1 MKLSSKSKKRLK
13 LLSIIEEG
21 ITSHEIF
28 ETIDYKN
35 QSEDKI
41 KQFIYPNLLNSL
53 SKWITESKGFEPS
66 LARKKAKTMVKWEGN
81 VKTTVKNIH
90 FMGTSNRPD
99 MTVETNGVRVAIEF
113 KKGYNGSSLR
123 DGFGQSLVY
132 STVYDFVIYMF
143 IDISA
148 EKKIVNGATSVV
160 EQSFLEKLWDNFNIK
175 FLVV

>member
-13 LLSIIEEG
+13 LLDVIKEG

-53 SKWITESKGFEPS
+53 SNWIVKSKGFEPG
-66 LARKKAKTMVKWEGN
+66 LARKSAKTMVKWEGN
-81 VKTTVKNIH
+81 IKTTVKNIQ

-113 KKGYNGSSLR
+113 KRGKSGSSLR
-123 DGFGQSLVY
+123 EGFGQSLIY
-132 STVYDFVIYMF
+132 STAYDFVIYMF
-143 IDISA
+143 IDTSD
-148 EKKIVNGATSVV
+148 EKKIVNGATSVA
-160 EQSFLEKLWDNFNIK
+160 EQSFLKNIWDNFNIK

>member
-1 MKLSSKSKKRLK
+1 MKLSSKSKKRLE
-13 LLSIIEEG
+13 LLDVIKDG

-41 KQFIYPNLLNSL
+41 KQFIYPNLLNSI
-53 SKWITESKGFEPS
+53 SNWISEKKGFEPG

-90 FMGTSNRPD
+90 FMGTANRPD
-99 MTVETNGVRVAIEF
+99 MSVEANGVKVAIEF
-113 KKGYNGSSLR
+113 KRGSSGSSLR
-123 DGFGQSLVY
+123 EGFGQSLIY
-132 STVYDFVIYMF
+132 STAYDFVIYMF
-143 IDISA
+143 IDTSD
-148 EKKIVNGATSVV
+148 EKKIANGSTALA
-160 EQSFLEKLWDNFNIK
+160 EQSFLKNLWNNFNIK

>member
-13 LLSIIEEG
+13 LLDVIKEG

-53 SKWITESKGFEPS
+53 SNWIAESKGFEPG
-66 LARKKAKTMVKWEGN
+66 LARKSAKTMVKWEGN

-113 KKGYNGSSLR
+113 KKGYSGSSLR
-123 DGFGQSLVY
+123 EGFGQSLIY
-132 STVYDFVIYMF
+132 STAYDFVIYMF
-143 IDISA
+143 IDISD
-148 EKKIVNGATSVV
+148 EKKIVNGATSVA
-160 EQSFLEKLWDNFNIK
+160 EQSFLENIWDNFNIK

>member
-13 LLSIIEEG
+13 LLNVIEEG

-41 KQFIYPNLLNSL
+41 KQFIYPTLINRL
-53 SKWITESKGFEPS
+53 SNWITESKGFEPG
-66 LARKKAKTMVKWEGN
+66 LARKNAKTMVKWEGN

-99 MTVETNGVRVAIEF
+99 MTVEANGVRVAIEF

-123 DGFGQSLVY
+123 DGFGQSIIY
-132 STVYDFVIYMF
+132 STAYDFVIYMF
-143 IDISA
+143 IDISD

-160 EQSFLEKLWDNFNIK
+160 EQAFLEKLWDNFNIK

>member
-1 MKLSSKSKKRLK
+1 MKLSSKSKKRLE
-13 LLSIIEEG
+13 LLDVITEG

-35 QSEDKI
+35 QNEDKI
-41 KQFIYPNLLNSL
+41 KQFIYPNLLNA
-53 SKWITESKGFEPS
+53 ITSWVSEKRGFEPG
-66 LARKKAKTMVKWEGN
+66 LARKKAKTMVKWEGD

-90 FMGTSNRPD
+90 FMGTANRPD

-113 KKGYNGSSLR
+113 KKGSSGSSLR
-123 DGFGQSLVY
+123 EGFGQSTIY
-132 STVYDFVIYMF
+132 STSYDFVIYMF

-148 EKKIVNGATSVV
+148 EKKIVNGATSVA
-160 EQSFLEKLWDNFNIK
+160 EQAYLRKLWDNFNIK